1 MMDTNDNSI
10 IEDIYYSCLK
20 RRNELNRLIKKNQ
33 EDIHETETLLK
44 SLMETDADMKYFSPR
59 NTEDIY
65 KNEILSAK
73 NTIDQLNHQNEEYSS
88 QLEELS
94 KKIDQLKMFM
104 DQESNKYE
112 LSNTLLGIQEMDRQ
126 RIARELHDT
135 TVQNLA
141 HLIHE
146 IELCSLYIDKDPI
159 QAKLELETCSQNLR
173 SIIDEMRTV
182 IFNLRPMSFNDLGF
196 EKCLEDYVMNMKEAY
211 PSISFVSQ
219 IDQVTSSISEQRLL
233 ILFRI
238 IQEAIQNAIIHSK
251 SDRIELIVKDQQHD
265 LLITV
270 RDHGIGFDECDKKE
284 NHFGLS
290 MMKERAKII
299 HAVFKIHSVSGEG
312 TEITIRLSADE

>member
-1 MMDTNDNSI
+1 MDTNDNSI

>member
-1 MMDTNDNSI
+1 MDTNDNSI

-65 KNEILSAK
+65 KDEILSAK

-196 EKCLEDYVMNMKEAY
+196 EKCLEDYVTNMKEAY